1 MSDVFYGGGGK
12 KKLDVFF
19 FAKKAIDERA
29 LRGGVGRTPLWRE
42 QGM

>member
-19 FAKKAIDERA
+19 SAKTAVDEHWEVVPGA
-29 LRGGVGRTPLWRE
+29 S
-42 QGM
+42 QYIAN

>member
-19 FAKKAIDERA
+19 SAEKAVDEHWEV
-29 LRGGVGRTPLWRE
+29 VGRTDGWAE
-42 QGM
+42 K